1 MPEENTENTT
11 IDAPRN
17 SLDIKL
23 GNLPPGPGIYQFK
36 DKNGKI
42 IYVGKAKNLR
52 NRVRSYFMAKPVG
65 PRLTKMIS
73 LIRDVEI
80 INTDSEV
87 ESLILEM
94 NMIKQLKPRYNVN
107 LKDDKSFPY
116 IVITNEPY
124 PRVFPTR
131 KRRNDGS
138 KYFGPYTDV
147 GNMKFSLKMLREL
160 FMIRTCSLNITQEAI
175 DKKKF
180 KVCLEYHIHKCEGP
194 CEGLVSQAK
203 YNEMTGEI
211 EKVLHGKTAS
221 LIKELEAKMRDAAM
235 NEKFEEAALIRNRIE
250 SLTVYTEK
258 QKIVSEDFLDKD
270 IINFVKEEDD
280 ACAMILNIRD
290 GKVIGKRHYYIDT
303 VEDKEPGEILEN
315 VIFRYYS
322 ENSFIPDE
330 IHLPEDADTGENSIE
345 AFSEWFIKN
354 FGKKVDFK
362 IPKRGEK
369 VQLLAMVKANARY
382 MLDELKLQRLKR
394 EFIPNSVTSLKRD
407 LRLTKLPRRIECYD
421 ISNIQGTDTVASMV
435 VFMDGRPKKSDY
447 RKFKIQSAMNEVGRP
462 DDFASMREVIFRRF
476 RKLAEKKFIT
486 SPPTPLLEGE
496 GSNVPEM
503 LNEDEVKK
511 LTSPLTPL
519 LEGEGSNVPELLGDK
534 KLQDTLPP
542 LSSQER
548 GTGGEVIRP
557 DIPYQKE
564 KARALRKRET
574 PAEKKLWS
582 ALRNKKAGNF
592 KFRRQ
597 HPIGYYIVDFYS
609 HEKYLIVEIDG
620 SIHEEEDNKEYDR
633 IRQEQLENIGYVFL
647 RFTNSDVMN
656 SLDKVV
662 GEINAFLTSPPT
674 PLLEGE
680 GSKNPEMLDEDEVKK
695 LTSPP
700 LPENEGNNP
709 EIPGDKRLQYL
720 LPPLSSQEM
729 GDNAPMVR
737 YGGEVYTPDLFSQER
752 ETGGEVYTPD
762 PSFDTMPDL
771 IVIDGGK
778 GQLSSAVKV
787 LGDIGLSDL
796 NIIGLAKR
804 LEEVFLPGAH
814 EAQSIPKTSSGIKLL
829 QRVRDEAHRFAI
841 TFHRSLRDKR
851 TLRSELEDIKG
862 IGKTTAQKLLKE
874 FGSVD
879 NIKIMVKNDYDEF
892 AKRAGKK
899 AAERIK
905 EWVESPEKLP
915 DESAS

>member
-1 MPEENTENTT
+1 MAEEITENTE
-11 IDAPRN
+11 IEAARN
-17 SLDIKL
+17 PLDIKL
-23 GNLPPGPGIYQFK
+23 GNLPSNPGIYQFK

-52 NRVRSYFMAKPVG
+52 NRVRSYFMSKPVG

-147 GNMKFSLKMLREL
+147 GTMKFSLKMLRDL

-175 DKKKF
+175 EKKKF
-180 KVCLEYHIHKCEGP
+180 KVCLEYHIKKCEGP
-194 CEGLVSQAK
+194 CEGLVSQSK

-211 EKVLHGKTAS
+211 EKVLHGKTSS

-250 SLTVYTEK
+250 SLKVYTEK

-290 GKVIGKRHYYIDT
+290 GKVIGKRHYYLDT
-303 VEDKEPGEILEN
+303 VEDKEPGEILES
-315 VIFRYYS
+315 VIYRYYS

-330 IHLPEDADTGENSIE
+330 IHLPEE
-345 AFSEWFIKN
+345 AESEDHGTEALAEWFNRN
-354 FGKKVDFK
+354 FNRKVEFR

-369 VQLLAMVKANARY
+369 VQLLAMVKTNARF

-447 RKFKIQSAMNEVGRP
+447 RKFKIQSALNEVGRP

-476 RKLAEKKFIT
+476 RKLAEKKLT
-486 SPPTPLLEGE
+486 SLPAAYLEGE
-496 GSNVPEM
+496 GGKIPES
-503 LNEDEVKK
+503 EQ
-511 LTSPLTPL
+511 T
-519 LEGEGSNVPELLGDK
+519 
-534 KLQDTLPP
+534 
-542 LSSQER
+542 
-548 GTGGEVIRP
+548 
-557 DIPYQKE
+557 
-564 KARALRKRET
+564 
-574 PAEKKLWS
+574 
-582 ALRNKKAGNF
+582 
-592 KFRRQ
+592 
-597 HPIGYYIVDFYS
+597 VD
-609 HEKYLIVEIDG
+609 
-620 SIHEEEDNKEYDR
+620 
-633 IRQEQLENIGYVFL
+633 
-647 RFTNSDVMN
+647 M
-656 SLDKVV
+656 
-662 GEINAFLTSPPT
+662 
-674 PLLEGE
+674 
-680 GSKNPEMLDEDEVKK
+680 
-695 LTSPP
+695 
-700 LPENEGNNP
+700 
-709 EIPGDKRLQYL
+709 
-720 LPPLSSQEM
+720 
-729 GDNAPMVR
+729 
-737 YGGEVYTPDLFSQER
+737 
-752 ETGGEVYTPD
+752 
-762 PSFDTMPDL
+762 SFDAMPDL

-787 LGDIGLSDL
+787 LGDIGLGEL

-851 TLRSELEDIKG
+851 TLKSELEEIKG
-862 IGKTTAQKLLKE
+862 IGKSTAQKLLKE

-879 NIKIMVKNDYDEF
+879 NIKIMIKNDFDEF
-892 AKRAGKK
+892 TKRAGKK

-905 EWVESPEKLP
+905 EWAEILT
-915 DESAS
+915 

>member
-1 MPEENTENTT
+1 MAEEITENTE
-11 IDAPRN
+11 IEAARN
-17 SLDIKL
+17 PLDIKL
-23 GNLPPGPGIYQFK
+23 GNLPSNPGIYQFK

-52 NRVRSYFMAKPVG
+52 NRVRSYFMSKPVG

-147 GNMKFSLKMLREL
+147 GTMKFSLKMLRDL

-175 DKKKF
+175 EKKKF
-180 KVCLEYHIHKCEGP
+180 KVCLEYHIKKCEGP
-194 CEGLVSQAK
+194 CEGLVSQSK

-211 EKVLHGKTAS
+211 EKVLHGKTSS

-250 SLTVYTEK
+250 SLKVYTEK

-290 GKVIGKRHYYIDT
+290 GKVIGKRHYYLDT
-303 VEDKEPGEILEN
+303 VEDKEPGEILES
-315 VIFRYYS
+315 VIYRYYS

-330 IHLPEDADTGENSIE
+330 IHLPEE
-345 AFSEWFIKN
+345 AESEDHGTEALAEWFNRN
-354 FGKKVDFK
+354 FNRKVEFR

-369 VQLLAMVKANARY
+369 VQLLAMVKTNARY

-447 RKFKIQSAMNEVGRP
+447 RKFKIQSALNEVGRP

-476 RKLAEKKFIT
+476 RKLAEKKLT
-486 SPPTPLLEGE
+486 SLPAAFPEGE
-496 GSNVPEM
+496 GGKVPES
-503 LNEDEVKK
+503 EQ
-511 LTSPLTPL
+511 T
-519 LEGEGSNVPELLGDK
+519 
-534 KLQDTLPP
+534 
-542 LSSQER
+542 
-548 GTGGEVIRP
+548 
-557 DIPYQKE
+557 
-564 KARALRKRET
+564 
-574 PAEKKLWS
+574 
-582 ALRNKKAGNF
+582 
-592 KFRRQ
+592 
-597 HPIGYYIVDFYS
+597 VD
-609 HEKYLIVEIDG
+609 
-620 SIHEEEDNKEYDR
+620 
-633 IRQEQLENIGYVFL
+633 
-647 RFTNSDVMN
+647 M
-656 SLDKVV
+656 
-662 GEINAFLTSPPT
+662 
-674 PLLEGE
+674 
-680 GSKNPEMLDEDEVKK
+680 
-695 LTSPP
+695 
-700 LPENEGNNP
+700 
-709 EIPGDKRLQYL
+709 
-720 LPPLSSQEM
+720 
-729 GDNAPMVR
+729 
-737 YGGEVYTPDLFSQER
+737 
-752 ETGGEVYTPD
+752 
-762 PSFDTMPDL
+762 SFDTMPDL

-787 LGDIGLSDL
+787 LGDIGLGEL

-851 TLRSELEDIKG
+851 TLKSELEEIKG
-862 IGKTTAQKLLKE
+862 IGKSTAQKLLKE

-879 NIKIMVKNDYDEF
+879 NIKIMIKNDFDEF
-892 AKRAGKK
+892 TKRAGKK

-905 EWVESPEKLP
+905 EWAEILT
-915 DESAS
+915 

>member
-1 MPEENTENTT
+1 MPEDTTEITSEEK
-11 IDAPRN
+11 PRN
-17 SLDIKL
+17 ALDIKL
-23 GNLPPGPGIYQFK
+23 GNLPSTPGIYQFK

-52 NRVRSYFMAKPVG
+52 NRVRSYFMSKPVG

-73 LIRDVEI
+73 LIRDVEV

-160 FMIRTCSLNITQEAI
+160 FMIRTCNLNITQEAI
-175 DKKKF
+175 EKKKF

-194 CEGLVSQAK
+194 CEGLVTQAK

-211 EKVLHGKTAS
+211 EKVLQGKTS
-221 LIKELEAKMRDAAM
+221 TLIKELDAKMHDAAA
-235 NEKFEEAALIRNRIE
+235 NERFEEAALIRNRIE

-322 ENSFIPDE
+322 ENTFIPDE
-330 IHLPEDADTGENSIE
+330 IHLPEEAQAGENSIE
-345 AFSEWFIKN
+345 AFTEWFREN
-354 FGKKVDFK
+354 FGKKVDIK

-369 VQLLAMVKANARY
+369 VQLLSMVKANARY

-447 RKFKIQSAMNEVGRP
+447 RKFKIQSALNEVGRP

-476 RKLAEKKFIT
+476 RKLAEKKMLT

-496 GSNVPEM
+496 GSNNPG
-503 LNEDEVKK
+503 
-511 LTSPLTPL
+511 L
-519 LEGEGSNVPELLGDK
+519 LDDG
-534 KLQDTLPP
+534 KLQNMLPP
-542 LSSQER
+542 LSSEER
-548 GTGGEVIRP
+548 GTGGEVIKS

-574 PAEKKLWS
+574 AAEKKLWN
-582 ALRNKKAGNF
+582 ALRNKKTGDF

-597 HPIGYYIVDFYS
+597 HPIGYYIVDFYCN
-609 HEKYLIVEIDG
+609 EKYLIIEIDG
-620 SIHEEEDNKEYDR
+620 SIHDEEDNKEYDR
-633 IRQEQLENIGYVFL
+633 IRQEQLENIGYKFL
-647 RFTNSDVMN
+647 RFSNNDVIN
-656 SLDKVV
+656 SLDKVL
-662 GEINAFLTSPPT
+662 GEINAYLTSPLYESSTRRVVDPT
-674 PLLEGE
+674 PLLEGK
-680 GSKNPEMLDEDEVKK
+680 GSNSTKVLDEDK
-695 LTSPP
+695 
-700 LPENEGNNP
+700 
-709 EIPGDKRLQYL
+709 
-720 LPPLSSQEM
+720 
-729 GDNAPMVR
+729 
-737 YGGEVYTPDLFSQER
+737 
-752 ETGGEVYTPD
+752 ETGGEVYSPD
-762 PSFDTMPDL
+762 LSFDAMPDL

-787 LGDIGLSDL
+787 LGDLGLSDL

-804 LEEVFLPGAH
+804 LEEVFLPGASD
-814 EAQSIPKTSSGIKLL
+814 AQSIPKTSSGIKLL

-851 TLRSELEDIKG
+851 TLKSELEEIKG

-874 FGSVD
+874 FGSVES
-879 NIKIMVKNDYDEF
+879 IKDMVKNNFGEF
-892 AKRAGKK
+892 EKRAGKK
-899 AAERIK
+899 AAERLK
-905 EWVESPEKLP
+905 EWIEGVQQEQNPEENP
-915 DESAS
+915 VIT

>member
-11 IDAPRN
+11 IEAPR
-17 SLDIKL
+17 SPLDIKL
-23 GNLPPGPGIYQFK
+23 GNLPSNPGIYQFK

-175 DKKKF
+175 EKKKF

-270 IINFVKEEDD
+270 IINFVKEGDD

-369 VQLLAMVKANARY
+369 VQLLAMVKTNARY

-394 EFIPNSVTSLKRD
+394 EFIPNSITSLKRD

-435 VFMDGRPKKSDY
+435 VFMDGRPKKNDY
-447 RKFKIQSAMNEVGRP
+447 RKFKIQSALNEVGRP

-476 RKLAEKKFIT
+476 RKLAEKK
-486 SPPTPLLEGE
+486 L
-496 GSNVPEM
+496 
-503 LNEDEVKK
+503 
-511 LTSPLTPL
+511 
-519 LEGEGSNVPELLGDK
+519 
-534 KLQDTLPP
+534 
-542 LSSQER
+542 
-548 GTGGEVIRP
+548 
-557 DIPYQKE
+557 
-564 KARALRKRET
+564 
-574 PAEKKLWS
+574 
-582 ALRNKKAGNF
+582 
-592 KFRRQ
+592 
-597 HPIGYYIVDFYS
+597 
-609 HEKYLIVEIDG
+609 
-620 SIHEEEDNKEYDR
+620 
-633 IRQEQLENIGYVFL
+633 
-647 RFTNSDVMN
+647 
-656 SLDKVV
+656 
-662 GEINAFLTSPPT
+662 LTSPPT

-680 GSKNPEMLDEDEVKK
+680 GSKNPEMLNEDEVKK
-695 LTSPP
+695 LTSSP
-700 LPENEGNNP
+700 LPENESNNP
-709 EIPGDKRLQYL
+709 EIPGDKKLQNT
-720 LPPLSSQEM
+720 LPPLS
-729 GDNAPMVR
+729 
-737 YGGEVYTPDLFSQER
+737 SQER

-879 NIKIMVKNDYDEF
+879 NIKILIKNDFDEF

-899 AAERIK
+899 ASERLK
-905 EWVESPEKLP
+905 EWFDGNQTVT
-915 DESAS
+915 